1 MDRPQARLPR
11 GYRLLHLDEV
21 DSTNAEALRRA
32 ADGERGPQWVWA
44 DSQLK
49 GRGRQGRHW
58 ESRSGNLYASLLLAL
73 PVRASASAGL
83 SLGAPVAVRAT
94 LKALL
99 PSNLPVDLKWPNDVL
114 LPDGKVAGILLE
126 SIAGEASTVVVIG
139 CGINVRDAPLG
150 TRYGATALARHGI
163 EVTALQV
170 LEELA
175 RQMDDMLRLWNN
187 GKDFETIR
195 RLWLDA
201 AKGIGSRISIKAGGE
216 TVEGI
221 FEGLS
226 ADGALLLRLDS
237 GALEVVR
244 AGDVSM
250 AFGGDIQAP

>member
-1 MDRPQARLPR
+1 MDSPQARLPR

-32 ADGERGPQWVWA
+32 AQGERGPLWIWA

-58 ESRSGNLYASLLLAL
+58 ESRTGNLYASLLVEL
-73 PVRASASAGL
+73 PVSASASAGL
-83 SLGAPVAVRAT
+83 SLAAPVAARAT
-94 LKALL
+94 LRRLL
-99 PSNLPVDLKWPNDVL
+99 PPVVPVELKWPNDVL

-126 SIAGEASTVVVIG
+126 SIAGKASTVVVIG
-139 CGINVRDAPLG
+139 CGINVRDAPAG
-150 TRYGATALARHGI
+150 TRYGATALAHHG
-163 EVTALQV
+163 VDATARQV

-175 RQMDDMLRLWNN
+175 RQMDDVLRLWNN
-187 GKDFETIR
+187 GQDFETIR

-201 AKGIGSRISIKAGGE
+201 GKDVGARISIKAGGE
-216 TVEGI
+216 TLEGI
-221 FEGLS
+221 FEGLG

-244 AGDVSM
+244 AGDVGM
-250 AFGGDIQAP
+250 PAGGASQAR